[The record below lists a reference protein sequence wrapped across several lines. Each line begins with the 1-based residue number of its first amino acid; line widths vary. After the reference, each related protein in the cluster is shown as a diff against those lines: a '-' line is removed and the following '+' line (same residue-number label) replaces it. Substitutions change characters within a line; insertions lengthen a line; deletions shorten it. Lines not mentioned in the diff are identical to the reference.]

1 MADAIKRD
9 EAAKIADKLNVL
21 LKSLVMVLRYCE
33 TKMRKQTAKMDL
45 SLTRRVNNILRRI
58 L

>member
-1 MADAIKRD
+1 MADKIKRD

-21 LKSLVMVLRYCE
+21 LKPLVRVLRHCE
-33 TKMRKQTAKMDL
+33 TKMRKQTAKTDL